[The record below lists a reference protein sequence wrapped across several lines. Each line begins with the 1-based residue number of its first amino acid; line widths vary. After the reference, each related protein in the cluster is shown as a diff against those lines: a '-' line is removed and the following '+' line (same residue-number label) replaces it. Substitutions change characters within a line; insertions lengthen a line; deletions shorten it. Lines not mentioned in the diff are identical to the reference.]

1 MQYEV
6 EVNGRLRTVNITRT
20 GDSFAVEVEGQR
32 RNVDAARIDAHTL
45 SLLIG
50 EVWPEGDSRPG
61 LQGRCASYEVAIS
74 HPLASSPLTV
84 HVGTSRVAVT
94 LNGRRRRKA
103 DGSHG
108 GAARDAHGEH
118 SAQRIVAPM
127 PGKVIRVLVGAGD
140 AVQARQPLVVVEAM
154 KMENELRARRDGHIA
169 AIHVR
174 EGDSV
179 DAGALL
185 VELK

>member
-1 MQYEV
+1 MRYEV
-6 EVNGRLRTVNITRT
+6 EVNGRLRKVDVTRT
-20 GDSFAVEVEGQR
+20 GDRFAVEVDGHT

-45 SLLIG
+45 SLVIG
-50 EVWPEGDSRPG
+50 DMWPEGDGRPG
-61 LQGRCASYEVAIS
+61 SGGRGASYEVAIS
-74 HPLASSPLTV
+74 HPFASGPLTV
-84 HVGTSRVAVT
+84 HVGNSPVAVT

-108 GAARDAHGEH
+108 GAAPGGN

-127 PGKVIRVLVGAGD
+127 PGKVMRVLVAVGD
-140 AVQARQPLVVVEAM
+140 EVAVRQPLVVVEAM
-154 KMENELRARRDGHIA
+154 KMENELRAGRGGHVT

-174 EGDSV
+174 EGGSV

-185 VELK
+185 IELK